1 MNIKV
6 TATANRSSTPLM
18 LNQWL
23 FHSVFGVV
31 IWYALR
37 QVVEHYYTVIKPLKP
52 YTRTFTQAMG
62 LPCAH
67 VCDAKKNLGG
77 LVADDFDEHW
87 FWDWYNVHQPFH
99 KP

>member
-6 TATANRSSTPLM
+6 TTAANRGSTPLM
-18 LNQWL
+18 LNRRL
-23 FHSVFGVV
+23 FHLVFGVV
-31 IWYALR
+31 TWYTLR

-52 YTRTFTQAMG
+52 CTRTFTQAMS

-77 LVADDFDEHW
+77 LVADDFDEH
-87 FWDWYNVHQPFH
+87 
-99 KP
+99 